1 MKKEYIEA
9 FLEIVKTLNITKA
22 SENLHLTQSALSNR
36 LKLMENEL
44 GTQLIIRFRG
54 NRFIEL
60 TKQGEEFIEI
70 AERWM
75 LLFNETK
82 KLKHNL
88 VPSLIIGSVDSF
100 HNTVLYPIYLQISKN
115 DVPVTLQVRT
125 HQSMELYKFVENRE
139 IDVAFVSFERNV
151 RNVVIEPI
159 FKQCMCIAINNGNK
173 GKRNIGH
180 PAELDPSKE
189 IFMNWGKEFEHW
201 HNKWW
206 GESFSPQLET
216 DSMSVLNHFM
226 NIENNWAVVPVS
238 AFNTLFSENSNI
250 EMCDLG
256 SMSPPDR
263 ICYMIKHKHNISPS
277 HSMGLK
283 LFEQLLT
290 DYIHND
296 SSLMSV

>member
-36 LKLMENEL
+36 LKLMEDEL

-82 KLKHNL
+82 KLKHNH
-88 VPSLIIGSVDSF
+88 VASLIIGSVDSF
-100 HNTVLYPIYLQISKN
+100 HNTVLYPIYLQISEN
-115 DVPVTLQVRT
+115 DTPVALQVRT
-125 HQSMELYKFVENRE
+125 HQSMELYKFIENRE

-151 RNVVIEPI
+151 KNVVVEPI
-159 FKQCMCIAINNGNK
+159 FKQRMCIAINIGNK
-173 GKRNIGH
+173 EKKSIGH
-180 PAELDPSKE
+180 PSQLDPSKE

-206 GESFSPQLET
+206 GDSFSPQLET

-238 AFNTLFSENSNI
+238 TFNTLFSKNSNI
-250 EMCDLG
+250 EMCDFLD
-256 SMSPPDR
+256 MSPPDR
-263 ICYMIKHKHNISPS
+263 ICYMIKHKYNILPS
-277 HSMGLK
+277 HDTGLK

-290 DYIHND
+290 DYIDNN